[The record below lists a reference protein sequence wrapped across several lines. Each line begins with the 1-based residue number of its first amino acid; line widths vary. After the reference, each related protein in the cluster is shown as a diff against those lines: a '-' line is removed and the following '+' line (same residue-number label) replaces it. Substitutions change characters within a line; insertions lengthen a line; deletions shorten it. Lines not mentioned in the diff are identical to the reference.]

1 MKRKF
6 FLFLQKYLKDCVD
19 SFLLQRIEK
28 LERDNYLLSA
38 LIDNCDRKAEGAL
51 CGCTKF
57 DLRLSILEE
66 KVKLASQIKESE
78 AQPRSERED

>member
-28 LERDNYLLSA
+28 LERDNSILFDLL
-38 LIDNCDRKAEGAL
+38 DNCDRKVSGAL
-51 CGCTKF
+51 CSCNRF

-66 KVKLASQIKESE
+66 KVKLASQIRESE
-78 AQPRSERED
+78 A